1 MKTTTPLTSRGF
13 ALDMSLDSFGELRRS
28 SDVLGDT
35 EELRR
40 RRLEDGYLYL
50 PGFFPRDDVAAAR
63 NEFVSRLRDLNA
75 LDPDYPVEQAI
86 AAKNLPPNIA
96 RAVVRE
102 NAPLRDVVFSTRL
115 LKFYEKLLGSDVRH
129 YDHIWTRVVA
139 PGEGTAPH
147 CDLVYMGRGTHDV
160 MTAWIPYGDVSL
172 DLGGLM
178 LLEKSHTQTER
189 LRKYLASDVDT
200 YCENRGPYKH
210 KSGLL
215 SSNPAS
221 LREKMGGR
229 WLTAEFRMGDLLTFG
244 MKLVHASLDNQTRAF
259 RMSSDSRYQLA
270 SEPIDERWVGPDT
283 EEYSERNRIGKI
295 C

>member
-1 MKTTTPLTSRGF
+1 MDK
-13 ALDMSLDSFGELRRS
+13 SLDSFGELRRS

-102 NAPLRDVVFSTRL
+102 NAPLRDVVFSPRL

>member
-1 MKTTTPLTSRGF
+1 
-13 ALDMSLDSFGELRRS
+13 MSLDSFGELRRS

-102 NAPLRDVVFSTRL
+102 NAPLRDVVFSPRL

-221 LREKMGGR
+221 LREKMGGS

>member
-1 MKTTTPLTSRGF
+1 
-13 ALDMSLDSFGELRRS
+13 MSLDSFGELRRS

-270 SEPIDERWVGPDT
+270 SEPIDERWVGSDT

>member
-1 MKTTTPLTSRGF
+1 MKTTNPLTSRGF

>member
-1 MKTTTPLTSRGF
+1 MKTTNPLTSRGF

-270 SEPIDERWVGPDT
+270 SEPIDERWVGSDT

>member
-1 MKTTTPLTSRGF
+1 MKTIRPLTSRGF
-13 ALDMSLDSFGELRRS
+13 ALDKSLDSFGELRRS

-115 LKFYEKLLGSDVRH
+115 LKFYEKLLGNDVRH

>member
-1 MKTTTPLTSRGF
+1 MKTASPLTSRGF

-102 NAPLRDVVFSTRL
+102 NAPLRDVVFSPRL

-221 LREKMGGR
+221 LREKMGGS